1 MKLLGRVGF
10 RNLPLHPSYIWQDLK
25 TRIFQK
31 KSNKFGLTWSEV
43 FWPLDVDP
51 GDAVVGVL
59 MVVGFE
65 RWLAFQKLEAEDTK
79 GPKVD
84 FFVVVFT

>member
-1 MKLLGRVGF
+1 M
-10 RNLPLHPSYIWQDLK
+10 
-25 TRIFQK
+25 
-31 KSNKFGLTWSEV
+31 

-65 RWLAFQKLEAEDTK
+65 RWLAFQKLEAQDTK

>member
-1 MKLLGRVGF
+1 MWVFGSSWIQKSPFSSFVHLVRFKDTHLL
-10 RNLPLHPSYIWQDLK
+10 
-25 TRIFQK
+25 K

-43 FWPLDVDP
+43 FWPLNVDP
-51 GDAVVGVL
+51 SDAVVGVL

-65 RWLAFQKLEAEDTK
+65 RGLAFQKLEAQDTK

>member
-1 MKLLGRVGF
+1 M
-10 RNLPLHPSYIWQDLK
+10 
-25 TRIFQK
+25 
-31 KSNKFGLTWSEV
+31 

-51 GDAVVGVL
+51 SDAVVGVL

-65 RWLAFQKLEAEDTK
+65 RGLAFQKLEAQDTK

>member
-1 MKLLGRVGF
+1 M
-10 RNLPLHPSYIWQDLK
+10 
-25 TRIFQK
+25 
-31 KSNKFGLTWSEV
+31 
-43 FWPLDVDP
+43 FWPLNVDP
-51 GDAVVGVL
+51 SDAVVGVL

-84 FFVVVFT
+84 FFVVVFTCKHGKPENVSTSLPDA

>member
-1 MKLLGRVGF
+1 MF
-10 RNLPLHPSYIWQDLK
+10 R
-25 TRIFQK
+25 
-31 KSNKFGLTWSEV
+31 
-43 FWPLDVDP
+43 PLDVDP

-65 RWLAFQKLEAEDTK
+65 RWFSFQKLEAQDTK